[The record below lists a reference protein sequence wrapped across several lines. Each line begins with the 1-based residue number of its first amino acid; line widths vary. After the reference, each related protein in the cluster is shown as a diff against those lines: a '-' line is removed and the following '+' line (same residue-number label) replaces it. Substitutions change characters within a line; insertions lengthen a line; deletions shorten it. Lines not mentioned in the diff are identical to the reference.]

1 MCRNGLGVQALDW
14 CVGCLN
20 LSGLAYYT
28 CIFMLYCRNFSIFAN
43 PITYKIVFRMKQN
56 NKQQL
61 IFEAFDTLKDSW
73 DENSN
78 AIKKCI
84 VKMYDI
90 DESLSLDMW
99 LYILRHNESAIE
111 DDSYSMMGDIISDIV
126 SYEDKK
132 AQSLSRQI
140 CNNSELC
147 NYIFGLNTEMS
158 DDEGSLISFLLLS
171 NNLGKI
177 NEVFSMISE
186 NPSAKIGNAISESL
200 DYIDCLDEDEFNKNL
215 SRSTIEWLENFVMSI
230 PDKKQRAVA
239 SIALLSLDD

>member
-1 MCRNGLGVQALDW
+1 
-14 CVGCLN
+14 
-20 LSGLAYYT
+20 
-28 CIFMLYCRNFSIFAN
+28 
-43 PITYKIVFRMKQN
+43 MKQSD
-56 NKQQL
+56 KQQL
-61 IFEAFDTLKDSW
+61 IYEAFDTLKDSW
-73 DENSN
+73 EENSN

-90 DESLSLDMW
+90 DKSSSLDMW
-99 LYILRHNESAIE
+99 LYILRHNENEIE

-177 NEVFSMISE
+177 NDVFSMISE
-186 NPSAKIGNAISESL
+186 NPSAKIGKVISESL
-200 DYIDCLDEDEFNKNL
+200 DYIDCLDEDEFNKEL
-215 SRSTIEWLENFVMSI
+215 SLSTIEWLENFVMSI

-239 SIALLSLDD
+239 SVALLYLDDNYVSTRVRDKDCVKKIG

>member
-1 MCRNGLGVQALDW
+1 
-14 CVGCLN
+14 
-20 LSGLAYYT
+20 
-28 CIFMLYCRNFSIFAN
+28 
-43 PITYKIVFRMKQN
+43 MKQS

-73 DENSN
+73 EENSN

-90 DESLSLDMW
+90 DESSSLDMW
-99 LYILRHNESAIE
+99 LYILRHNESEIE

-132 AQSLSRQI
+132 AKSLSQQI

-177 NEVFSMISE
+177 SDVFSMISE
-186 NPSAKIGNAISESL
+186 NPSAKIGKVISESL
-200 DYIDCLDEDEFNKNL
+200 DYIDCLDEDEFNKKL
-215 SRSTIEWLENFVMSI
+215 SQSTIEWLENFVMSI
-230 PDKKQRAVA
+230 PDKRQRAIA
-239 SIALLSLDD
+239 SVALLSIDD

>member
-1 MCRNGLGVQALDW
+1 MLG
-14 CVGCLN
+14 N
-20 LSGLAYYT
+20 RE
-28 CIFMLYCRNFSIFAN
+28 MSIFAN
-43 PITYKIVFRMKQN
+43 SITNKFAFRMKQSD
-56 NKQQL
+56 KQQL
-61 IFEAFDTLKDSW
+61 IYEAFDTLKESW
-73 DENSN
+73 EENSN

-90 DESLSLDMW
+90 DKSSSLDMW
-99 LYILRHNESAIE
+99 LYILRHNENEIE

-147 NYIFGLNTEMS
+147 NYILGLNTEMS

-177 NEVFSMISE
+177 NDVFSMISE
-186 NPSAKIGNAISESL
+186 NPSAKIGKVISESL
-200 DYIDCLDEDEFNKNL
+200 DYIDCLDEDEFNKEL
-215 SRSTIEWLENFVMSI
+215 SLSTIEWLENFVMSI

-239 SIALLSLDD
+239 SVALLYLDDNYVSEHDQKNEA

>member
-1 MCRNGLGVQALDW
+1 M
-14 CVGCLN
+14 
-20 LSGLAYYT
+20 
-28 CIFMLYCRNFSIFAN
+28 SIFAN
-43 PITYKIVFRMKQN
+43 PITNKFAFRMKQSD
-56 NKQQL
+56 KQQL
-61 IFEAFDTLKDSW
+61 IYEAFDTLKDSW
-73 DENSN
+73 EENSN

-90 DESLSLDMW
+90 DESSSLDMW
-99 LYILRHNESAIE
+99 LYILRHNEGAIE

-132 AQSLSRQI
+132 AEHLSRQI

-158 DDEGSLISFLLLS
+158 DDEGNLISFLLLS

-177 NEVFSMISE
+177 NDIFSMISE
-186 NPSAKIGNAISESL
+186 NPSAKIGNVISESL
-200 DYIDCLDEDEFNKNL
+200 DYIDCLDEDEFNKKL

-230 PDKKQRAVA
+230 SDKKQRAVA
-239 SIALLSLDD
+239 SVALLYLDD

>member
-1 MCRNGLGVQALDW
+1 
-14 CVGCLN
+14 
-20 LSGLAYYT
+20 
-28 CIFMLYCRNFSIFAN
+28 
-43 PITYKIVFRMKQN
+43 MKQS

-73 DENSN
+73 EENSN

-90 DESLSLDMW
+90 DESSSIDMW
-99 LYILRHNESAIE
+99 LYILRHNESEIE

-132 AQSLSRQI
+132 VKSLSQQI

-158 DDEGSLISFLLLS
+158 DDEESLISFLLLS

-177 NEVFSMISE
+177 SDVFSMISE
-186 NPSAKIGNAISESL
+186 NPSAKIGKVISESL
-200 DYIDCLDEDEFNKNL
+200 DYIDCLDEDEFNKKL
-215 SRSTIEWLENFVMSI
+215 SQSTIEWLENFVFSI
-230 PDKKQRAVA
+230 SDKKQRAVA
-239 SIALLSLDD
+239 SVALLSLDD

>member
-1 MCRNGLGVQALDW
+1 
-14 CVGCLN
+14 
-20 LSGLAYYT
+20 
-28 CIFMLYCRNFSIFAN
+28 
-43 PITYKIVFRMKQN
+43 MKQN

>member
-1 MCRNGLGVQALDW
+1 
-14 CVGCLN
+14 
-20 LSGLAYYT
+20 
-28 CIFMLYCRNFSIFAN
+28 
-43 PITYKIVFRMKQN
+43 MKQS

-61 IFEAFDTLKDSW
+61 IFEAFDTLKDTW
-73 DENSN
+73 EENSN

-90 DESLSLDMW
+90 DESSSLDMW
-99 LYILRHNESAIE
+99 LYILRHNESEIE
-111 DDSYSMMGDIISDIV
+111 NDSYSMMGDIISDIV

-132 AQSLSRQI
+132 AQHLSRQI

-158 DDEGSLISFLLLS
+158 DDEGNLISFLLLS

-177 NEVFSMISE
+177 SDVFSMISE
-186 NPSAKIGNAISESL
+186 NPSAKIGKVISESL

-215 SRSTIEWLENFVMSI
+215 SQSTIEWLENFVMSI
-230 PDKKQRAVA
+230 PDKKQRAIA
-239 SIALLSLDD
+239 SVALLYLDD

>member
-1 MCRNGLGVQALDW
+1 
-14 CVGCLN
+14 
-20 LSGLAYYT
+20 
-28 CIFMLYCRNFSIFAN
+28 
-43 PITYKIVFRMKQN
+43 MKQS

-90 DESLSLDMW
+90 DESSSLDMW
-99 LYILRHNESAIE
+99 LYILKHNESAIE

-126 SYEDKK
+126 SYEEKK
-132 AQSLSRQI
+132 VQHLSRQI

-177 NEVFSMISE
+177 NDIFSMISE
-186 NPSAKIGNAISESL
+186 NPSAKIGKVISESL
-200 DYIDCLDEDEFNKNL
+200 DYIDCLDEDEFNKKL
-215 SRSTIEWLENFVMSI
+215 SQSTIEWLENFVMSI
-230 PDKKQRAVA
+230 PDKRQRAVA
-239 SIALLSLDD
+239 SVALLSLYD